1 MRWNL
6 SSSRHL
12 ANRADVIFIS
22 FPKSGRT
29 WYRMFWS
36 AYWCHRAGRAFEL
49 DPRDIPGMPNVL
61 FTHDRWDHETEINT
75 RKRWLGHYL
84 VPARAASQARK
95 FLLARDPRDVIV
107 SLFFHLTK
115 RSRERRVQAESMKQ
129 LVRDPQF
136 GIAHIVRLLNEWN
149 AEWRGSPDFRIAR
162 YEDARA
168 AAEPAMREWM
178 AFAGISE
185 PDPAAFRHALEFTD
199 FDAVRKREKEGG
211 FGNKLLDARD
221 PSDPDS
227 FKARRGVVGGYS
239 DYLDAEDLAFC
250 DAAMRA
256 LDPVFGYGVQ
266 PASTTR

>member
-6 SSSRHL
+6 SSARRA
-12 ANRADVIFIS
+12 ANDADVFFIS

-49 DPRDIPGMPNVL
+49 DPRNIEGMPKVL

-75 RKRWLGHYL
+75 KKRWLGHYL
-84 VPARAASQARK
+84 IPAAAAESKRK
-95 FLLARDPRDVIV
+95 FVLARDPRDVIV

-115 RSRERRVQAESMKQ
+115 RSRERRVQPETMKQ

-149 AEWRGSPDFRIAR
+149 AEWKGTPTYRFAR

-168 AAEPAMREWM
+168 AAAPAMREWM
-178 AFAGISE
+178 AFAGVAE
-185 PDPAAFRHALEFTD
+185 PDPASFQHALEFTD
-199 FDAVRKREKEGG
+199 FETVRKREKEGS

-221 PSDPDS
+221 PSDPES
-227 FKARRGVVGGYS
+227 FKARRGKVGGYT
-239 DYLDAEDLAFC
+239 DYLDRDDLAVC
-250 DAAMRA
+250 SAEIAK
-256 LDPVFGYGVQ
+256 LDPVFGYT
-266 PASTTR
+266 P